1 MRVCMHVV
9 LVVVVVVVVVVIK
22 MLFIKFVK
30 YIDWPGGQK
39 YIGTRASLCTPWVPR
54 SSLLSAH
61 GSRAEIA
68 PAH

>member
-9 LVVVVVVVVVVIK
+9 QVVVVVVVVVIK

-39 YIGTRASLCTPWVPR
+39 YMGPVLR
-54 SSLLSAH
+54 SARPGFPL
-61 GSRAEIA
+61 GSRSQCPGGGVSLGQAGD
-68 PAH
+68 